1 MRRLAAAFVAAAGVA
16 AAFSACSR
24 GPVRAK
30 LGDKVRIEYAAY
42 VDDKLFES
50 SEPGKPVPLTI
61 GAGQL
66 PAPAERALIG
76 LRPGERADIRIPDA
90 YGAYDPAEI
99 STFSAAAFGPTL
111 GKQLAVG
118 KVVLGTR
125 GGQAVE
131 AVVKK
136 IQGKTVW
143 LDFNHRL
150 AGKTVAFRFVLV
162 SITK

>member
-1 MRRLAAAFVAAAGVA
+1 MRRAAPLVLALLAAAA
-16 AAFSACSR
+16 ACSR
-24 GPVRAK
+24 GPARAK
-30 LGDKVRIEYAAY
+30 PGDKVSIEYAAY

-50 SEPGKPVPLTI
+50 SEPGKPVDLTI

-66 PAPAERALIG
+66 PAPAERALVG
-76 LRPGERADIRIPDA
+76 LRPGERADVRVPDA
-90 YGAYDPAEI
+90 YGAYDPKKIEEVPA
-99 STFSAAAFGPTL
+99 SAFGPDL
-111 GKQLAVG
+111 RKQLAVG

-131 AVVKK
+131 AVVK
-136 IQGKTVW
+136 QVGGGKVA

-150 AGKTVAFRFVLV
+150 AGKTVAFRFLLV